1 MGFLQKLIPQ
11 TPIPTS
17 ATKPIPKGSSNAIR
31 TTWTAPSTVTSAQ
44 QAAADVQAAFEDYPQ
59 KGQSGVD
66 KGGWQVADGSLE
78 SGKFRV
84 EFTSGSGIFAKLLN
98 GGQGFKDDVLVEIQ
112 GDDIPWRA
120 EVRSSSRMG
129 KSDLGVNQKRL
140 QFFVDRMREKGWEAP
155 TPEYSK

>member
-17 ATKPIPKGSSNAIR
+17 ATQPIPKGSSNAIR

-98 GGQGFKDDVLVEIQ
+98 GGQGFKDDVLVELMQ
-112 GDDIPWRA
+112 DNQQSWTA
-120 EVRSSSRMG
+120 EVRSSSRLG

-140 QFFVDRMREKGWEAP
+140 MFLGEKMREKGWEAP
-155 TPEYSK
+155 KPEYN